1 MAETDAVIAGGG
13 QPADDRAEEDA
24 GPAPADVLPD
34 DDEQE
39 AHPETEPEAG
49 PEDEP
54 DEGADEANVSADLPT
69 DAQPPDAGGEAP
81 RSDGADGAGAD
92 APLVDGELADGDEDD
107 LANEP
112 ADEGRSAAA
121 DEDDGAEAGEAEA
134 NEAAGGG
141 EGGADGDGVEPG
153 ALGEGEEGEGGDDGA
168 EPGDDDEGQYA
179 AGDAEGGEEGA
190 DEGEEGAAA
199 HASGGARVYDDD
211 DVEPRDDTAE
221 AEADE
226 AEEEDG
232 EEEDE
237 EEEAG
242 GMYGDDDDDAYND
255 FDMGLDGGDPLGE
268 EAALSEAELA
278 AQIAERFDAA
288 RDEHDARLE
297 ANQVLQRKL
306 VEHLRTAKSAEEK
319 VAEEGERASAHEQEG
334 RYVKALAQL
343 QTLKAA
349 LAQVQER
356 FDAHAAEMN
365 KKLTQKEEKA
375 REIADAF
382 ADFKREIMAAAENSR
397 TSRPIA
403 PKLIRHFDDAE
414 RKRDDELAQMRLTHI
429 SRRNQKDKLEY
440 TLRQKEKLADGLHL
454 IDFEQ
459 LKIENQTLNEKIE
472 ERNEELLKLRKKMST
487 SAHVLTHFKEK
498 LQFVAADN
506 TTLKAALAEREVQ
519 LVGRRDQLTSI
530 KQARDSLRVDNAGM
544 KSTRPLVNSEELLL
558 DFERRKHK
566 LQERKAALDALQARH
581 SELAARARP
590 QRGMAA
596 IR

>member
-1 MAETDAVIAGGG
+1 MGDAGSLRPVKRFSQRLKNKPLYFLSNGGPLRPSCANPPHPESADAHARRHPARTIRAQAETDAVIAGGG

-454 IDFEQ
+454 C
-459 LKIENQTLNEKIE
+459 
-472 ERNEELLKLRKKMST
+472 
-487 SAHVLTHFKEK
+487 AHRLTRGARG
-498 LQFVAADN
+498 AA
-506 TTLKAALAEREVQ
+506 TP
-519 LVGRRDQLTSI
+519 LT
-530 KQARDSLRVDNAGM
+530 
-544 KSTRPLVNSEELLL
+544 
-558 DFERRKHK
+558 
-566 LQERKAALDALQARH
+566 
-581 SELAARARP
+581 AARAVR
-590 QRGMAA
+590 AA
-596 IR
+596 CARRAASTSSSSRSRTKRSTRRSRSATRSC